1 MDAYTLL
8 AGVSMNFAIAV
19 ESFGISLIL
28 AVKESDEA
36 FKAKNLLEPPTSF
49 KLSYC
54 TKCIGK
60 HIATKVQE
68 NVTLITCPEFNCKER
83 LEPHSCKD
91 IISGAVFYLWEIS
104 LCESLRPV
112 SDRVLR
118 GDQDKLLV
126 QLAEKK
132 KWKKCP
138 GCKYYVERTMGCLH
152 IICRCGSEFCY
163 GCGATWSDTREAE
176 CKRV

>member
-1 MDAYTLL
+1 MAAQGST
-8 AGVSMNFAIAV
+8 VCKICM
-19 ESFGISLIL
+19 
-28 AVKESDEA
+28 
-36 FKAKNLLEPPTSF
+36 EPGNEMRNTTNKCSH
-49 KLSYC
+49 SYC

-68 NVTLITCPEFNCKER
+68 NITLITCPEFNCKER

-91 IISGAVFYLWEIS
+91 IISGAVLYLWEIS

-112 SDRVLR
+112 SDTVLR

-163 GCGATWSDTREAE
+163 GCGATWSDTHEAE